1 MQKDY
6 FMRPYV
12 RYLML
17 QRGEIV
23 NREIWKPPFN
33 HSLVKFKILSLK
45 QIFVTIA
52 YKKVWML

>member
-45 QIFVTIA
+45 
-52 YKKVWML
+52 YLSK